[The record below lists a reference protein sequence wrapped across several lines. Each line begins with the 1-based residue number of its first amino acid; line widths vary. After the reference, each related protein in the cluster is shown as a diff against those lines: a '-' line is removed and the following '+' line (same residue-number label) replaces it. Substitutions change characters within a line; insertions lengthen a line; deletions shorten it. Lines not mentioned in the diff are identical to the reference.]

1 MEIKL
6 PEGATVGS
14 IVEILWG
21 ADAEGNIHSDQYY
34 ECTILSMRENAIDI
48 GCDAMGAP
56 IERSTINLET
66 ALDDSNRA
74 IEDIRTPRNS

>member
-1 MEIKL
+1 
-6 PEGATVGS
+6 
-14 IVEILWG
+14 
-21 ADAEGNIHSDQYY
+21 
-34 ECTILSMRENAIDI
+34 
-48 GCDAMGAP
+48 MGAP

>member
-1 MEIKL
+1 MC
-6 PEGATVGS
+6 G
-14 IVEILWG
+14 
-21 ADAEGNIHSDQYY
+21 
-34 ECTILSMRENAIDI
+34 NAIDI